1 MTTVT
6 DESIISA
13 VDRYFENPD
22 IARNLTALCRRL
34 PVEARVVVAGG
45 AIRNIIIDL
54 VHGSAPPTP
63 DIDIFIGGLPRD
75 FSLPHALAD
84 QLIEHTD
91 LKGFRWH
98 PEGSQL
104 AYDLCLLPD
113 FVIIEACHLEPTM
126 DNLLSSIDFTVN
138 AIVFDVRDRSLAENG
153 CTADI
158 RARRIDFNCHVIP
171 NRELIAYRVLLM
183 GHKTG
188 FTLSETVFDFLKH
201 RLELDAVTHLLKI
214 IRSKLDKETADA
226 VTAEYNALCRCRDY
240 EAYLAGL
247 GR

>member
-214 IRSKLDKETADA
+214 IRSKLDKETADT
-226 VTAEYNALCRCRDY
+226 VTAEYDALCRCRDY
-240 EAYLAGL
+240 VTYLAGL